1 MLTGEKYLVF
11 QGGFGISETI
21 FVQDFLSFPSVLMR
35 ACSPPVYQLFNS
47 VFSIMKYLNKIALIT
62 LPVIILFTYETSG
75 QPGSTGFISPE
86 VKSDRTVTFRFLAP
100 GAKEVKLSTQFIA
113 GQQNMLKDD
122 KGLWSITLGPVEP
135 DIYPYC
141 FVADGIQVADPRNS
155 WIFPNEGFQNS
166 LVEIPAE
173 NPQVYTMQNVPHG
186 TVSYRYYY
194 SEELGTRPLVIYTPP
209 GYEQSLSEKYP
220 VFFLLHGTTDTE
232 ETWTRVGRAN
242 IILDNLI
249 AQGKAKPMIV
259 VMPYGRAFPVISK
272 GSGSLRNWDNLQEF
286 QKDFKNY
293 ILPYV
298 EKNYRVRTD
307 REGRAIAGFS
317 GGGGTSLYIGLGNPD
332 LFAYVC
338 GYAPGM
344 RKEEFD
350 RNNAVPFAN
359 PELTNSRLKLF
370 WLGCGNEDGL
380 FSVLQEYTKVLDEKK
395 IRYQT
400 FITSGGHTWMNCK
413 KFLNETA
420 QLLFK

>member
-1 MLTGEKYLVF
+1 MKK
-11 QGGFGISETI
+11 
-21 FVQDFLSFPSVLMR
+21 
-35 ACSPPVYQLFNS
+35 LF
-47 VFSIMKYLNKIALIT
+47 KILIPAI
-62 LPVIILFTYETSG
+62 LVIIWNSPDLSG
-75 QPGSTGFISPE
+75 QPGRQSFISPE
-86 VKSDRTVTFRFLAP
+86 VKADRTVTFHFLAP
-100 GAKEVKLSTQFIA
+100 NSKEVKLSTQFITE
-113 GQQNMLKDD
+113 QQTMTKDD
-122 KGLWSITLGPVEP
+122 NGVWSITLGPVDP

-141 FVADGIQVADPRNS
+141 FIVDGIQVADPRNS

-173 NPQVYTMQNVPHG
+173 NPQVYSMQNVPHG

-194 SEELGTRPLVIYTPP
+194 SNELGIRPVLIYTPP
-209 GYEQSLSEKYP
+209 GYEEVKNEKYP

-232 ETWTRVGRAN
+232 ETWTKAGRAN

-249 AQGKAKPMIV
+249 AQGKAEPMIV
-259 VMPYGRAFPVISK
+259 VMPYGRAFPLISK
-272 GSGSLRNWDNLQEF
+272 ESGSLRNWDNLQEF

-293 ILPYV
+293 ILPFV

-344 RKEEFD
+344 RADEFD
-350 RNNAVPFAN
+350 RNNAVPFTD

-370 WLGCGNEDGL
+370 WLGCGKEDGL
-380 FSVLQEYTKVLDEKK
+380 YGVLQEYLKVLDEKK
-395 IRYQT
+395 IKYQT
-400 FITSGGHTWMNCK
+400 FITTGGHTWMNCK

>member
-1 MLTGEKYLVF
+1 
-11 QGGFGISETI
+11 
-21 FVQDFLSFPSVLMR
+21 
-35 ACSPPVYQLFNS
+35 
-47 VFSIMKYLNKIALIT
+47 MKYLSKVVFTAL
-62 LPVIILFTYETSG
+62 LAVVLFPCETSG
-75 QPGSTGFISPE
+75 QPGGPVFISPE
-86 VKSDRTVTFRFLAP
+86 VMKDRTVTFRFMAP
-100 GAKEVKLSTQFIA
+100 NAKEVKLSTQLIA
-113 GQQNMLKDD
+113 GQQNMTKDD
-122 KGLWSITLGPVEP
+122 EGIWSITLGPVEP

-141 FVADGIQVADPRNS
+141 FIVDGIQVADPKNS
-155 WIFPNEGFQNS
+155 VIFPNEGFQNS
-166 LVEIPAE
+166 LIEIPADTA
-173 NPQVYTMQNVPHG
+173 QIYTVQNVPHG

-194 SEELGTRPLVIYTPP
+194 SDELGTRPILIYTPP
-209 GYEQSLSEKYP
+209 GYEQSLNEKYP

-272 GSGSLRNWDNLQEF
+272 ESGSLRNWENLQEF
-286 QKDFKNY
+286 QKDLKDY
-293 ILPYV
+293 ILPFV

-350 RNNAVPFAN
+350 RNNAVPFAD

-370 WLGCGNEDGL
+370 WLGCGQEDGL
-380 FSVLQEYTKVLDEKK
+380 FGVFQEYLQVLDQKN
-395 IRYQT
+395 IRHQT
-400 FITSGGHTWMNCK
+400 FITTGGHTWMNCK
-413 KFLNETA
+413 KFLTETA